1 MKRLPRLSPVTRVF
15 VVAILGTSLVHAQNL
30 SFVTCPIVRDTKTV
44 PCWLAEYNGEIYYL
58 GNQGGVAQDFY
69 PPQLNHEVLVEGTI
83 AEGPR
88 VCGGAPLRPVKTSV
102 FSRSIVPAILF
113 CPWKMESKLLHVH
126 PHGTPVSWVRSDGP
140 SDTTLYFDFDNDFL
154 SLHATTAVQRIAEQF
169 QQTKA
174 SAIEVQAFRGSSRL
188 SNGTELLEQAGIAE
202 KRLAK
207 IREILEGLG
216 VPKAS
221 VRAIAVTDVRRANGV
236 DDPWS
241 RKPHYPSRS
250 NRKAERRCR
259 AIV

>member
-1 MKRLPRLSPVTRVF
+1 MKRWIQVF
-15 VVAILGTSLVHAQNL
+15 VVALVGVAPVYAQSL

-88 VCGGAPLRPVKTSV
+88 VCGGVPLRPVKTSV
-102 FSRSIVPAILF
+102 FLEINRACYTIL
-113 CPWKMESKLLHVH
+113 PIEDGIEA
-126 PHGTPVSWVRSDGP
+126 PERAPGRGPVSWVRSDGP
-140 SDTTLYFDFDNDFL
+140 SDVTLYFDFDNDFL
-154 SLHATTAVQRIAEQF
+154 SLHTTTAVQRIAEQF

-174 SAIEVQAFRGSSRL
+174 SAIEVRAFRGSLRL
-188 SNGTELLEQAGIAE
+188 SNGKEMVEQPGIAGS
-202 KRLAK
+202 RAAR
-207 IREILEGLG
+207 IREIIEGLG

-221 VRAIAVTDVRRANGV
+221 VSVILVSDVQPPNGI

-241 RKPHYPSRS
+241 RKVTLSV
-250 NRKAERRCR
+250 KK
-259 AIV
+259 